1 MSFYNE
7 TGFFKINNV
16 VQEAEPTTEATL
28 YMKHLFGPVN
38 SRRLGLS
45 QGIDLLPPKTCN
57 FNCIYC
63 EINKAPQ
70 LSCERGEH
78 VPTEEII
85 AEIDGLLE
93 DEARVRVLDVFT
105 ITASG
110 EPTLHTGI
118 GTIIRHIK
126 EKTDKPVAILT
137 NGSQLYLKEVRDDL
151 LAADIVIPSLDAAR
165 PESFRRVNRPAKCSA
180 DLETIIAGIVRFT
193 QEFTGEVWLEILLV
207 ENINDAPED
216 IAAMINVIGRIRPTR
231 VQLNTV
237 VRPPYESFA
246 KPLINKRIEETKK
259 EIEKVYEGP
268 VDILAGNRENEISDS
283 GKGRDIS
290 SITVSPDK
298 VEGAIID
305 MLCRRPCTV
314 TDLAATLNL
323 DPKRS
328 SEILQ
333 GMENQGIL
341 TVKIHGGK
349 KYYRALV
356 GQKTENE

>member
-1 MSFYNE
+1 
-7 TGFFKINNV
+7 
-16 VQEAEPTTEATL
+16 
-28 YMKHLFGPVN
+28 MKHLFGPVN

-78 VPTEEII
+78 VPTETII
-85 AEIDGLLE
+85 AEIDEMLQ
-93 DEARVRVLDVFT
+93 DAQRVRDLDVFT

-118 GTIIRHIK
+118 GTIIHHIK

-137 NGSQLYLKEVRDDL
+137 NGSQLYRKEVRQDL

-180 DLETIIAGIVRFT
+180 DLETIIKGIADFSR
-193 QEFTGEVWLEILLV
+193 EFSGEVWLEILLV
-207 ENINDAPED
+207 ENINDTPED
-216 IAAMINVIGRIRPTR
+216 ITALQNAIARISPTR

-237 VRPPYESFA
+237 ARPPFESFA
-246 KPLINKRIEETKK
+246 RPLTRRRMEEVKR
-259 EIEKVYEGP
+259 EIESRYNGP
-268 VDILAGNRENEISDS
+268 VDILAGSRDNEISDS
-283 GKGRDIS
+283 GKGR
-290 SITVSPDK
+290 
-298 VEGAIID
+298 EGALESISAAQAEDEIIE
-305 MLCRRPCTV
+305 MLLRRPCTA
-314 TDLAATLNL
+314 TDIAATLNM
-323 DPKRS
+323 DAERAS
-328 SEILQ
+328 GILQ
-333 GMENQGIL
+333 NMENRGRL

-349 KYYRALV
+349 KYYRTLPE
-356 GQKTENE
+356 QKTENE